1 MQYDDP
7 GYVIIY
13 NNPAALRQQI
23 EVVRL
28 VNPITIQIY
37 MAVVCRLTPGALVCL
52 LVLL

>member
-13 NNPAALRQQI
+13 NNQVALRQQI

-37 MAVVCRLTPGALVCL
+37 MAVVCLAPGPLVCL
-52 LVLL
+52 LVL